1 MRPYAS
7 WTHSIPLFAAS
18 HRGAYAADDMP
29 SGKRHMT
36 TTSRGCGA
44 GYDCQLLHRI
54 CPLLAQSGHHAA
66 EFQCLLLGVKR
77 TSSQLTSMSVIDPKR
92 TLTTASSGG
101 LLPRP

>member
-18 HRGAYAADDMP
+18 HRGAYAADMP
-29 SGKRHMT
+29 SGKWHMT

-54 CPLLAQSGHHAA
+54 CPLLAQSGHRGS
-66 EFQCLLLGVKR
+66 EFQCPLLGVKR
-77 TSSQLTSMSVIDPKR
+77 TSLGHHRMSVNDPKR
-92 TLTTASSGG
+92 TSPSAVLSTSS
-101 LLPRP
+101 LPV